1 MNLLVISIIM
11 YAALHD
17 LRDCKIPNKSV
28 IAIIIV
34 GITQSLLTTFELGSF
49 HSITFSNACLG
60 FIIGLAICMFLHRVG
75 IFGAGDAKLLA
86 SLGTIVGFPD
96 IILLIAVAILTAGTL
111 SLLRLACYGEF
122 NDLINR
128 WRNAILYRNYQP
140 PSTNTVASSAI
151 PMGGAIL
158 LATMYCHFYLL

>member
-1 MNLLVISIIM
+1 MSLIVIAIIM

-28 IAIIIV
+28 LAIIIV
-34 GITQSLLTTFELGSF
+34 GITQSVMTTFELGSF
-49 HSITFSNACLG
+49 NSVTLTDAFSG
-60 FIIGLAICMFLHRVG
+60 FIIGLVICMFLHYVG

-86 SLGTIVGFPD
+86 SLGTIVGFPN
-96 IILLIAVAILTAGTL
+96 IILLIATAILTAGIL
-111 SLLRLACYGEF
+111 SLLRLICYGEF
-122 NDLINR
+122 SDLVNR
-128 WRNAILYRNYQP
+128 WRNAIIYQNYQP
-140 PSTNTVASSAI
+140 PKTNTIASSAI